1 MFSNDFLY
9 FFGGISIEKDR
20 NDKDFA
26 YVSTKFYDHP
36 EETGYPIRKTDSG
49 ASHLF
54 IAGG

>member
-26 YVSTKFYDHP
+26 YVSKKFYDHP